1 MLGPDSTLVLTLLA
15 TLAAGA
21 VGALIRAALTV
32 RSPRLGT
39 ATMNVTGTALL
50 ALLLVALERGAIAD
64 EVAVV
69 LGVGLSG
76 SLTTFSGWIALLA
89 DGLPDR
95 PVRTLLVD
103 LLLPLL
109 VAVGVTVLAFAV
121 VA

>member
-21 VGALIRAALTV
+21 AGAVVRAALTV

-39 ATMNVTGTALL
+39 AAANVTGTALL

-89 DGLPDR
+89 DGLLDR
-95 PVRTLLVD
+95 PMRTLLVD